1 MTVYVYDKLYGYLLQ
16 TLELPEGSTLPENTT
31 TVAPD
36 PDLVYQS
43 FDGTSWTGG
52 YTRDKFQAM
61 NDEGVKE
68 HSAILTPSTQS
79 QAINALG
86 LQVSALIKENAE
98 IKEAINVLG
107 LQEAKATA
115 TGANATATDAKEQGG
130 N

>member
-16 TLELPEGSTLPENTT
+16 TLELPEGSIIPENAT

-61 NDEGVKE
+61 YDEGIKE
-68 HSAILTPSTQS
+68 HAASLNPSTQD
-79 QAINALG
+79 QAMNALGLQVATLIKENTELKKSINALG
-86 LQVSALIKENAE
+86 LQV
-98 IKEAINVLG
+98 
-107 LQEAKATA
+107 AKAT
-115 TGANATATDAKEQGG
+115 GAKEQGG

>member
-16 TLELPEGSTLPENTT
+16 TLELPEGSTLPENAT

-43 FDGTSWTGG
+43 FDGTAWTGG
-52 YTRDKFQAM
+52 HTRDEFQALY
-61 NDEGVKE
+61 DKGVQE
-68 HSAILTPSTQS
+68 HAASFTPSTQD

-86 LQVSALIKENAE
+86 LQVASLTKENRE
-98 IKEAINVLG
+98 LKQSINALG
-107 LQEAKATA
+107 LQVAK
-115 TGANATATDAKEQGG
+115 ATATDAKEQGG

>member
-16 TLELPEGSTLPENTT
+16 TLELPEGSAISENAT

-36 PDLVYQS
+36 PNMVYQS

-61 NDEGVKE
+61 YDEGIKE
-68 HSAILTPSTQS
+68 HTASLTPSTQD
-79 QAINALG
+79 QAMNTLG
-86 LQVSALIKENAE
+86 LQVATLVKENTE
-98 IKEAINVLG
+98 LKESVNTLG
-107 LQEAKATA
+107 LQVAKATA
-115 TGANATATDAKEQGG
+115 TGTKEQGG